1 MKCTLNIEKSKK
13 NSLNILYSNVDI
25 LSNKINELEHY
36 AKIYETDIILITE
49 HLPKNSLKNVGNIF
63 NIPGFSCIEDCS
75 GRGVCVFYKDNID
88 IENHNYINE
97 LYHPSLFFKIKTPEK
112 SLNFGLV
119 YRSPNNDPVE
129 NKKLNNQ
136 LNFASKKLKNL
147 IVFGDFNHPHIDWE
161 FNSCNKYENHPDSLF
176 LFEMLKIRTNQLINK
191 TTHHKPLCKPSLI
204 DLIITKEPDLVTN
217 IKHNPPIGNSH
228 HDTITAVINTDF
240 VLKTEKNNKNN
251 KILKPNFEKA
261 DFNAINTFLSNFE
274 WEDIL
279 KDKNVEDAWIIIKDK
294 LETAQRKYVPNKII
308 SSTKSR
314 PKPINTDSTLHQ
326 LLQNKRILFKTYK
339 KYRTILTLNDYIV
352 ARNKVSMKIKQ
363 LKKDKENKIAKNIKH
378 NPKAF
383 YQYISS
389 KMLKKEGVA
398 DLTKD
403 DGELTASDTEK
414 CEVLNDFFSSVF
426 TTEDQDNIPDF
437 IYDGNIPNALSSCDV
452 CEKDFEN
459 ILHNLNPNKS
469 PGPDNF
475 HPRFLK
481 LVSKSIA
488 KPVYLLFN
496 LTLFEGK
503 LPNDFK
509 LAEVRP
515 IFKKGDKTQAG
526 NYRPVSLTSILCKV
540 METVVKNHLYKHLIE
555 NDLLSKHQFGF
566 VSGRSTVTQLIVTL
580 NEWLYNL
587 DNNIPLDC
595 AYMDF
600 RKAFD
605 TVPHKRLLNKLKGY
619 NINGQILNWI
629 KSFLSER
636 HQFVKINNSVSTKH
650 KVTSGVPQGSV
661 LGPTLFIYFINDLP
675 NVTNNV
681 SVKIFADDTKVFK
694 GIKNEDDVTNLQ
706 HAIDEM
712 YEWTN
717 KWLLKFNKEKRKIY
731 CKKTTTIPKAL
742 LFH

>member
-49 HLPKNSLKNVGNIF
+49 HLPKNSLNNFGNIF
-63 NIPGFSCIEDCS
+63 NIPGFNCIEDCS

-274 WEDIL
+274 WEAIL

-294 LETAQRKYVPNKII
+294 LETAQRKYVPNKVI

-496 LTLFEGK
+496 LTLSEGK

-515 IFKKGDKTQAG
+515 IFKKGDKSQAG

-555 NDLLSKHQFGF
+555 NNLLSKHQFGF
-566 VSGRSTVTQLIVTL
+566 VSG
-580 NEWLYNL
+580 
-587 DNNIPLDC
+587 
-595 AYMDF
+595 
-600 RKAFD
+600 
-605 TVPHKRLLNKLKGY
+605 
-619 NINGQILNWI
+619 
-629 KSFLSER
+629 
-636 HQFVKINNSVSTKH
+636 
-650 KVTSGVPQGSV
+650 
-661 LGPTLFIYFINDLP
+661 
-675 NVTNNV
+675 
-681 SVKIFADDTKVFK
+681 
-694 GIKNEDDVTNLQ
+694 
-706 HAIDEM
+706 
-712 YEWTN
+712 
-717 KWLLKFNKEKRKIY
+717 
-731 CKKTTTIPKAL
+731 
-742 LFH
+742 